1 MYIYNTTNETTLPT
15 FEKKKIQ
22 YVCTHKIVRA
32 VFKSDQ
38 G

>member
-15 FEKKKIQ
+15 FEKKIQ